1 LALFYNFIARDLM
14 VWALAPI
21 TADTPPPLHRDV
33 LTTILYALLGLGGI
47 RIFGKLQDRAK

>member
-1 LALFYNFIARDLM
+1 M

-21 TADTPPPLHRDV
+21 KADTPPPLHRDV